1 MTKVGFVSLGCP
13 KNLVDSEV
21 MMGLLARD
29 GYELTPRA
37 DEAEV
42 LVVNTCSFIEAAQKE
57 SVDAILEMA
66 EHKKFGAAKKL
77 IVAGC
82 LVERYREQILEQV
95 PEVDAV
101 VGTGEVERILEA
113 VQGGLRVLP
122 AQPPAFLYH
131 DLTPRIVTTPKHAAY
146 IKIAEGCD
154 HPCTFCIIPQLRGRF
169 RSRRFESV
177 VREAENLARAG
188 AREITLIGQDT
199 TSYGEDLGLRNG
211 LAQLLASLAQVEELL
226 WVRFLYAYPNRVTQK
241 LLDTIAEHLRLA
253 KYIDMPLQHAS
264 RNVLARMKRG
274 SNGEAF
280 LKLLERMRATIP
292 GVSLRTSFIVGFP
305 GETERDFE
313 ELCEFVKA
321 AKLDWMGVFEY
332 SDVDNAGSH
341 ALDEKV
347 DAETITERRSRLMA
361 IQKKIS
367 RENLRTKYLGTRL
380 RGEKHPAFTALIEG
394 PSRDNPMVWEAR
406 LEGMAPDID
415 GKLYLTDIESR
426 SGEVAQAG
434 DVARV
439 QITRTDAYD
448 LIGCVVEILPRPER
462 MAGGGKPA
470 VPQVPA
476 AERLHR
482 IATGAP
488 LRVLG

>member
-21 MMGLLARD
+21 MMGILARE
-29 GYELTPRA
+29 GYEMTPRA

-42 LVVNTCSFIEAAQKE
+42 LVVNTCSFIEPAQKE

-113 VQGGLRVLP
+113 VEGDLRVLP

-131 DLTPRIVTTPKHAAY
+131 DLTPRILTTPKHQAY

-154 HPCTFCIIPQLRGRF
+154 HPCSFCIIPQLRGGF

-177 VREAENLARAG
+177 VREAENLAAAG
-188 AREITLIGQDT
+188 TREVTLIGQDT
-199 TSYGEDLGLRNG
+199 TSYGEDLGLRDG
-211 LAQLLASLAQVEELL
+211 LALLLEKLAGVDDLL

-241 LLDTIAEHLRLA
+241 LLDTLGAHARIA

-274 SNGEAF
+274 SHGDAF

-292 GVSLRTSFIVGFP
+292 GVAIRTSFIVGFP
-305 GETERDFE
+305 GETKDDFE
-313 ELCEFVKA
+313 ELLQFVNT

-332 SDVDNAGSH
+332 SDVDNAASF

-347 DAETITERRSRLMA
+347 DAEIIAERRARLMA
-361 IQKKIS
+361 AQKKIS
-367 RENLRTKYLGTRL
+367 RENLK
-380 RGEKHPAFTALIEG
+380 AFKGLTATALVEG
-394 PSRDNPMVWEAR
+394 PSKDNPLVWEAR

-415 GKLYLTDIESR
+415 GKLYLTDIELPN
-426 SGEVAQAG
+426 G
-434 DVARV
+434 DVAATGDVVRV
-439 QITRTDAYD
+439 EIQKTDAYD
-448 LIGCVVEILPRPER
+448 LIGHVVGIQPRKVRREKLMVSAAP
-462 MAGGGKPA
+462 PA
-470 VPQVPA
+470 
-476 AERLHR
+476 EKLTR
-482 IATGAP
+482 IATGAA
-488 LRVLG
+488 LRVIG

>member
-21 MMGLLARD
+21 MMGILARQ

-82 LVERYREQILEQV
+82 LVERFRAQILEQV

-101 VGTGEVERILEA
+101 VGTGEVECIMEA
-113 VQGGLRVLP
+113 VEGDLRVLP

-131 DLTPRIVTTPKHAAY
+131 HLTPRIVTTPKHAAY

-154 HPCTFCIIPQLRGRF
+154 HPCTFCIIPQLRGAF

-177 VREAENLARAG
+177 LREAENLARAG

-199 TSYGEDLGLRNG
+199 TSYGEDLGLRDG
-211 LAQLLASLAQVEELL
+211 LAQLLGKLAQTDGLL

-241 LLDTIAEHLRLA
+241 LLETIAEHARLA

-264 RNVLARMKRG
+264 RNILARMKRG
-274 SNGEAF
+274 SNGDAF
-280 LKLLERMRATIP
+280 LKLLERIRATIP
-292 GVSLRTSFIVGFP
+292 GISLRTSFIVGFP
-305 GETERDFE
+305 GETEADFK
-313 ELCEFVKA
+313 ELCDFVKA

-332 SDVDNAGSH
+332 SDVDNAGSY

-347 DAETITERRSRLMA
+347 DAEAISDRRNRLMA

-367 RENLRTKYLGTRL
+367 RENLRAKYLRTKPGATKDR
-380 RGEKHPAFTALIEG
+380 AFTALIEG
-394 PSRDNPMVWEAR
+394 PSKENPLIWEAR
-406 LEGMAPDID
+406 LEGMAPEID
-415 GKLYLTDIESR
+415 GKLYLTDIELPG
-426 SGEVAQAG
+426 GEVTEAG

-439 QITRTDAYD
+439 EIAKTDAYD
-448 LIGCVVEILPRPER
+448 LIGRVVEILPRPGAR
-462 MAGGGKPA
+462 SDASVAPMPPVA
-470 VPQVPA
+470 A
-476 AERLHR
+476 AEKLHR

>member
-21 MMGLLARD
+21 MMGILARE

-37 DEAEV
+37 DEAEI

-82 LVERYREQILEQV
+82 LVERFRAQILEQV

-101 VGTGEVERILEA
+101 VGTGEVERIMEA
-113 VQGGLRVLP
+113 VEGDLRVLP

-131 DLTPRIVTTPKHAAY
+131 HLTPRIVTTPKHAAY

-154 HPCTFCIIPQLRGRF
+154 HPCTFCIIPQLRGAF

-177 VREAENLARAG
+177 VREAKNLARAG

-199 TSYGEDLGLRNG
+199 TSYGEDLGLRDG
-211 LAQLLASLAQVEELL
+211 LAQLLGKLAQTDGLL

-241 LLDTIAEHLRLA
+241 LLETIAEHARLA

-264 RNVLARMKRG
+264 RNILARMKRG
-274 SNGEAF
+274 SNGDAF
-280 LKLLERMRATIP
+280 LKLLERIRATIP
-292 GVSLRTSFIVGFP
+292 GISLRTSFIVGFP
-305 GETERDFE
+305 GETEADFK
-313 ELCEFVKA
+313 ELCDFVKA

-332 SDVDNAGSH
+332 SDVDNAGSY

-347 DAETITERRSRLMA
+347 DAEAISDRRNRLMA

-367 RENLRTKYLGTRL
+367 RENLRAKYLRTKPGATKDR
-380 RGEKHPAFTALIEG
+380 AFTALIEG
-394 PSRDNPMVWEAR
+394 PSKENPLIWEAR
-406 LEGMAPDID
+406 LEGMAPEID
-415 GKLYLTDIESR
+415 GKLYLTDIELPG
-426 SGEVAQAG
+426 GEVTEAG

-439 QITRTDAYD
+439 EIAKTDAYD
-448 LIGCVVEILPRPER
+448 LIGRVVEILPRPGAR
-462 MAGGGKPA
+462 SDASVAPMPPVA
-470 VPQVPA
+470 A
-476 AERLHR
+476 AEKLHR